1 MKNRLFPI
9 IIALC
14 FVSLIGVA
22 FLRTPNLQ
30 NEAPI
35 KTESVQEGITPNK
48 VFQTENAAHS
58 HETDA
63 TSQTS
68 LLSIDN
74 IDMDEY
80 KAALRSKD
88 IERLKKAL
96 GPELSARVDAGMKF
110 MEEKMEG
117 LEEGEFPDFNLQ
129 EYMEIMMGENAPKID
144 LAEISQKAFR
154 RHFPEGEPEDY
165 EPQMAARIRE
175 IAFATPGDLPEVM
188 QAVTMNLM
196 KEKDFQFWALAHF
209 KGELGQQMEW
219 MKQEILTAKEL
230 ADLQHTIPENMS
242 TFGETLTA
250 VETQNPATST
260 PISQT
265 TAPTTDSIEP
275 PPTHPSENVRT
286 VAEGPAIDLPAQ
298 MSEVRITSIKEILSQ
313 HGTDGGLLHL
323 LETDME
329 GANWLLE
336 RFGSSAEIETWLS
349 EQSKEAPPSK
359 SNLRQFPKQPLP
371 PEVQP

>member
-9 IIALC
+9 IIGLC

-22 FLRTPNLQ
+22 FLGTPNSQ

-35 KTESVQEGITPNK
+35 TVASVQKNVKPTGMSQP
-48 VFQTENAAHS
+48 ENVISS
-58 HETDA
+58 HEADA
-63 TSQTS
+63 TPQSS
-68 LLSIDN
+68 MLNIDN

-117 LEEGEFPDFNLQ
+117 LEEDEFPDFNIQ
-129 EYMEIMMGENAPKID
+129 EYLNIFTGENGTQID
-144 LAEISQKAFR
+144 LAKISQTAFR

-175 IAFATPGDLPEVM
+175 IAFTTQGDLPEAM
-188 QAVTMNLM
+188 QTVAITLM
-196 KEKDFQFWALAHF
+196 KEQDFQFWALAHF

-242 TFGETLTA
+242 TFGKTLTA
-250 VETQNPATST
+250 AETQDSATPT
-260 PISQT
+260 PISQVT
-265 TAPTTDSIEP
+265 PSTTDSIESP
-275 PPTHPSENVRT
+275 PAHPSENVRT
-286 VAEGPAIDLPAQ
+286 VAESPAINLPAQ
-298 MSEVRITSIKEILSQ
+298 MSEARITSIKEILSH
-313 HGTDGGLLHL
+313 HGTDEGLLHL

-336 RFGSSAEIETWLS
+336 RFDSSIEIETWLS
-349 EQSKEAPPSK
+349 EQSAETPPLK
-359 SNLRQFPKQPLP
+359 PDIRQLPPQPLP
-371 PEVQP
+371 LEVQP